1 MTVRTSIVPTIVTLE
16 SHMILFLL
24 QLRLPFAPTNLLP
37 LFACLRVS
45 RESGEQPGLRM
56 SWSPSERRAELFFSI
71 SKIAVEWFLSQG
83 CYWRDVFILSKT
95 LLLKSFS
102 RIRWS
107 TMHTSRAKYT
117 AKQSNKYSYQS
128 RIQYLSKYLQGTYLE
143 SSTCAF
149 QNYETQYTKP
159 H

>member
-37 LFACLRVS
+37 LFACLRARQGKVENS
-45 RESGEQPGLRM
+45 QACAWVEAHLRD
-56 SWSPSERRAELFFSI
+56 ELSYF
-71 SKIAVEWFLSQG
+71 FLSPKLRLNDS
-83 CYWRDVFILSKT
+83 YRRRDVFILSKT

-117 AKQSNKYSYQS
+117 ASIMSIYYQS
-128 RIQYLSKYLQGTYLE
+128 RTQYLSKYMQGTYLE
-143 SSTCAF
+143 SSACAF